1 MSFLHFTHLA
11 EPSGFWKL
19 GLFLEIE
26 QRKMLSFWYI
36 KIIDQSL
43 KITIL
48 KIIFWLTSYV
58 KKTHQVYTG
67 ILKELMLHSLI

>member
-1 MSFLHFTHLA
+1 
-11 EPSGFWKL
+11 
-19 GLFLEIE
+19 
-26 QRKMLSFWYI
+26 MLSFWYI

-43 KITIL
+43 KINIL

-58 KKTHQVYTG
+58 KKKNHQVYTG